1 MLVDGKMKLVKK
13 SSIYMSV
20 IFLLYVVEC
29 LKVSRKYR
37 DVIQNVNKS
46 ECDQLSNTVW
56 GRSNGLCKCSS
67 RDRTF
72 HIVNGTAGCFR
83 RSKISPGCKKDVLKS
98 QKIYRDMEDCQ
109 HYSLLAWNSIAQSW
123 VNIHIKE
130 HFDGEGLNIWLNGK
144 LNNIKGRLVKLLC
157 GKRKNPSTHVISA
170 DCYVYKKFGTYTY
183 YTTITAKTSTPISTT
198 TSKQITTKSAMTL
211 KENSNGN
218 SNSIIIGS
226 ACAMVVIVVLIL
238 IVLIVRWKKANRTPS
253 NSTVKS
259 PSCVDNNN
267 QGSLK
272 TNNYASDN
280 YATADLQM
288 VSHLQYKKGEKAKE
302 EEIYK
307 EIDKNGV
314 FDEDYA
320 QLSYC
325 NSVQT
330 SLQNDG
336 LNEPLYFETAIEADT
351 ENKLVSEPVYVE
363 TVPED

>member
-1 MLVDGKMKLVKK
+1 MVQQVALDVQK
-13 SSIYMSV
+13 SH
-20 IFLLYVVEC
+20 
-29 LKVSRKYR
+29 
-37 DVIQNVNKS
+37 Q
-46 ECDQLSNTVW
+46 
-56 GRSNGLCKCSS
+56 
-67 RDRTF
+67 
-72 HIVNGTAGCFR
+72 
-83 RSKISPGCKKDVLKS
+83 
-98 QKIYRDMEDCQ
+98 
-109 HYSLLAWNSIAQSW
+109 
-123 VNIHIKE
+123 
-130 HFDGEGLNIWLNGK
+130 LNGK

>member
-1 MLVDGKMKLVKK
+1 MLVDGKMKLVKN

-83 RSKISPGCKKDVLKS
+83 RSKISPECKKDVLNS
-98 QKIYRDMEDCQ
+98 QKIYGDIEDCQ

-123 VNIHIKE
+123 VNIHIEE

-198 TSKQITTKSAMTL
+198 TSTQITTKSAMTL

-238 IVLIVRWKKANRTPS
+238 IVLIISRQILR
-253 NSTVKS
+253 
-259 PSCVDNNN
+259 
-267 QGSLK
+267 
-272 TNNYASDN
+272 
-280 YATADLQM
+280 
-288 VSHLQYKKGEKAKE
+288 
-302 EEIYK
+302 
-307 EIDKNGV
+307 
-314 FDEDYA
+314 
-320 QLSYC
+320 
-325 NSVQT
+325 
-330 SLQNDG
+330 
-336 LNEPLYFETAIEADT
+336 
-351 ENKLVSEPVYVE
+351 
-363 TVPED
+363 